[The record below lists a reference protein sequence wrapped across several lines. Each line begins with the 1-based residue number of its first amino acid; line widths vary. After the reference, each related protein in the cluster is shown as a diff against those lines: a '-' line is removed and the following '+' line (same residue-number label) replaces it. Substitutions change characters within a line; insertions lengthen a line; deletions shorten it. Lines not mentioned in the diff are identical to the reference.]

1 MTPFEMTIEAIDES
15 NAADPNT
22 VLVAGSPHPAE
33 FAYGQRMS
41 AMLDTFAP
49 GSSDTL
55 KIAVRGQHIR
65 RWTIPRNTYPM
76 DKNGYHR
83 WRNELKR
90 RHAEWTGE
98 IMAACG
104 YDDAAIARVASLIRK
119 EHLKS
124 DPEAQCLEDVA
135 CLVFLAH
142 YSAEFAG
149 KHDAEKMIGIL
160 RKTWAKMSDRG
171 HEAAFGLTLAP
182 AVRQLITR
190 ALTPATSGDH
200 AA

>member
-1 MTPFEMTIEAIDES
+1 MTSWHAHVLRQTNGRPQTGQVFDGNSDFLRIFDMAPMLRTSQPGQCHDAFEMTIEAIDVS

-76 DKNGYHR
+76 DK
-83 WRNELKR
+83 KR
-90 RHAEWTGE
+90 LS
-98 IMAACG
+98 
-104 YDDAAIARVASLIRK
+104 SL
-119 EHLKS
+119 
-124 DPEAQCLEDVA
+124 AQ
-135 CLVFLAH
+135 
-142 YSAEFAG
+142 
-149 KHDAEKMIGIL
+149 
-160 RKTWAKMSDRG
+160 
-171 HEAAFGLTLAP
+171 
-182 AVRQLITR
+182 
-190 ALTPATSGDH
+190 
-200 AA
+200 